1 MAFLRSVTVL
11 NCVVLRLTMQ
21 WRRVVWRAW
30 RTASQRGETV
40 VWCCG
45 YTVVCWACYNVL
57 CFFELFCCVALG
69 CSLFFFCAEL
79 GCAVIGS
86 NNLSSDIPNRDG

>member
-1 MAFLRSVTVL
+1 MHGVQRRNVEWLW
-11 NCVVLRLTMQ
+11 CGVV
-21 WRRVVWRAW
+21 
-30 RTASQRGETV
+30 
-40 VWCCG
+40 G

-57 CFFELFCCVALG
+57 CFFELLCSVALG
-69 CSLFFFCAEL
+69 CSLFFVCVCAEL